1 MRRGSPDLRNFYPR
15 PPRGG
20 RPSAFPPG
28 RPGCRISI
36 HALREEGDG
45 FLAKMQTSRP
55 YFYPRPPRGGRPYA
69 GTPYHLFGRFLST
82 PSARRATEGD
92 FLFIGWCCN
101 FYPRPPRGGRLLAF
115 CLGFGL
121 SIISIHALREE
132 GDPAATPSS
141 TGRYDFY
148 PRPPRGGRLVL
159 GSVLVVAV
167 IISIHALREEGDVP
181 QTYRRSCPTDFYPRP
196 PRGGRRIRGLHAR
209 GGLIYFYPRP
219 PRGGRRHHRAA
230 DHAGRNFYPRPPRGG
245 RPILP

>member
-1 MRRGSPDLRNFYPR
+1 MRRGSPDLRNFYPRPPRGGRRRQPVQWPRRFSISIHALREEGDACTHPVFDVAIVFLSTPSARRATSGDNTQSLPICDFYPR

-101 FYPRPPRGGRLLAF
+101 FYPRPPRGGRLANDALFAKLKQF
-115 CLGFGL
+115 L
-121 SIISIHALREE
+121 S
-132 GDPAATPSS
+132 TPSARRA
-141 TGRYDFY
+141 TRFF
-148 PRPPRGGRLVL
+148 
-159 GSVLVVAV
+159 
-167 IISIHALREEGDVP
+167 LR
-181 QTYRRSCPTDFYPRP
+181 
-196 PRGGRRIRGLHAR
+196 
-209 GGLIYFYPRP
+209 
-219 PRGGRRHHRAA
+219 
-230 DHAGRNFYPRPPRGG
+230 
-245 RPILP
+245 

>member
-1 MRRGSPDLRNFYPR
+1 MREDSQRRKDRNFYPR

-101 FYPRPPRGGRLLAF
+101 FYPRPPRGGRRLVPEKKGRCRIF
-115 CLGFGL
+115 L
-121 SIISIHALREE
+121 STPSARRATRQHADRRKGQMISIHALREE
-132 GDPAATPSS
+132 GD
-141 TGRYDFY
+141 RV
-148 PRPPRGGRLVL
+148 RLRCFCPEW
-159 GSVLVVAV
+159 
-167 IISIHALREEGDVP
+167 ISIHALREEGDTAIEISNSTDKLFLSTP
-181 QTYRRSCPTDFYPRP
+181 SARRATCAITCARVHVNIFLSTPSA
-196 PRGGRRIRGLHAR
+196 RRATTAE
-209 GGLIYFYPRP
+209 
-219 PRGGRRHHRAA
+219 AA
-230 DHAGRNFYPRPPRGG
+230 EAKE
-245 RPILP
+245 